1 MMHPGKLGIANAEMM
16 TNDGDLRILGLIT
29 KIDYYSLRSFTLLQ
43 VLVNA

>member
-1 MMHPGKLGIANAEMM
+1 MM

-29 KIDYYSLRSFTLLQ
+29 KIDYCILLLAFTLLLQ